1 MKSFTAEN
9 IRNIVL
15 AGHGSEGKT
24 TLAEAMLYLS
34 HETDRLG
41 RITDGNTVMDY
52 DTEEKKRKIS
62 VSTSAAALEWKDV
75 KINLLDTPGL
85 FDFAGGM
92 AEGFRGADTALIVI
106 SGKTGFSVGAEKA
119 ARLAEKQGKARVF
132 AITKLDAEH
141 TDFYIVLSRLAGV
154 YGPLICPVVIP
165 EIVDG
170 AVEKYINLLEQ
181 KAYTYQDGKRKE
193 VPMPDMGDR
202 LANMNNMLYEA
213 VASTDDALM
222 EKYFEG
228 EAFTYEELIRG
239 LSQGVKDGSI
249 IPVYACSGYNM
260 DAVDLLLDGLKEIT
274 PSAKDAA
281 GETATDASGN
291 DVALVPDDKGPLA
304 AVAFKTIADPF
315 VGKLTFFKVVS
326 GKLCADSQAYN
337 PRTEQNERIGKILI
351 PHGGK
356 QEDAAYA
363 GAGDI
368 CCVAKLGST
377 NTGDTLCAPGKVLTL
392 KGIRFPAP
400 SLSMAICAKKK
411 GDEEKIV
418 AGIIRLV
425 EEDPTLSFALDTET
439 HEQIICG
446 MGEQHLDIVISK
458 LKAKFGVEV
467 EMKTPRVAY
476 RETIKHKVKVQ
487 GKHKK
492 QSGGHGQYGDVWI
505 EFEPYQADD
514 LVFAENVFG
523 GSVPKNF
530 FPAVEKGLRDSI
542 KKGVLAGFPVVGVKA
557 TLVDGSYHPVDSS
570 EMAFKMAASL
580 AFKAAMAAAAPTILE
595 PIGMLKV
602 NVPDDN
608 MGDIIGDINKRRGRV
623 LGMNPAEDHLQEIVA
638 EVPMAETS
646 DFSTVL
652 RSITQGRGSFSL
664 NFERYEEAPAN
675 IIQKVVAEAKA
686 AEEA

>member
-52 DTEEKKRKIS
+52 DAEEKKRKIS

-239 LSQGVKDGSI
+239 LSHGVKEGSI

-377 NTGDTLCAPGKVLTL
+377 NTGDTLCAPGKIFTL

-400 SLSMAICAKKK
+400 SLSMAVCAKKK

-418 AGIIRLV
+418 AGILRLV